1 MSDPNLPDPNTPV
14 SVIPAPIEQ
23 AADML
28 AAEPETMAILQLFQ
42 QMDSTAPLARLIIAG
57 TIVGISLLLLLITK
71 IIIRRRIARLEA
83 APDKLFK
90 PMRWQ
95 AQDLVTSKDMKALWL
110 RVWRLVGWAL
120 SLVFGLAALTGGLMT
135 NSWTLNLAARMI
147 VLFIAALEYVWSGFM
162 GYLPNLITI
171 IVIVLVARYFIR
183 IIGLIFEGIR
193 SRRINLQNFYP
204 EWAETSFSLIKLM
217 IYVLTAVIVF
227 PYLPGS
233 SSPAFQGISIFVGV
247 LVSLGST
254 TAVSNVIAGVVLTY
268 TRAFTVGDQVEVGGN
283 RGRIVERS
291 TFVTRIQTL
300 KNVIVSIPN
309 SMVLN
314 NNIINYSKNMGQSGL
329 LVHTTITIGY
339 DVPWQTVNQLLV
351 DAALKTEYILET
363 PPPFVLQ
370 TSLDDNYV
378 SYELNGWT
386 RKPEE
391 LPRIYST
398 LHANIL
404 DEFHGHQV
412 EITSPAFRALRDAN
426 ASTIPP
432 VKQTQQP
439 QAEDEPPA

>member
-1 MSDPNLPDPNTPV
+1 MSDPNLPDPNAPA

-432 VKQTQQP
+432 VKQAQQP